1 MRYFLRKASKKK
13 MKKIWIIV
21 VSLIFLGIISYI
33 AFTNFYVPVRGFE
46 VTIENLTGESIDGI
60 YLTCKG
66 IGKDIEVP
74 LLKPHNK
81 IVTSVQPKNYGEN
94 SIVLYYK
101 DVNGTLNKQ
110 TLVGYFEESYGN
122 GYVTLKIENIEAGGK
137 LKINSKYRLV
147 GILGLSKWY

>member
-1 MRYFLRKASKKK
+1 LRYFKKGFEEK

-21 VSLIFLGIISYI
+21 ASLISLGIISYI
-33 AFTNFYVPVRGFE
+33 SFTNFCVPVRGFE
-46 VTIENLTGESIDGI
+46 VTIENLAGESINGI

-66 IGKDIEVP
+66 LEKDIEVP
-74 LLKPHNK
+74 LLKPHDK

-101 DVNGTLNKQ
+101 EVNGLLDKQ

-122 GYVTLKIENIEAGGK
+122 GYVTVKIENIETGGK
-137 LKINSKYRLV
+137 LKINSKYKFANSF
-147 GILGLSKWY
+147 GLSKWY